1 MTFENQKIWIITVDH
16 SVTCTSHQSY
26 TTHIIL
32 IIIIS
37 IIIGL
42 LKIIEQSFDADDIQ
56 LTPNDLSWNV
66 LDWFDQI
73 HRLHIE
79 VQPILISNMLSSLD
93 DFLPISLDLTAS
105 NYLTHYSLKYLSFLS
120 QKSVKI
126 VDFPL
131 KSAFLIKIFHFRWK
145 VLFRSKSSIFWWKVL
160 FWSKSSIFRWKVLFI
175 KIAFLN
181 SKCSK
186 KNVVFVEKSQIK
198 GYKGILIEIG
208 WG

>member
-1 MTFENQKIWIITVDH
+1 MV
-16 SVTCTSHQSY
+16 
-26 TTHIIL
+26 
-32 IIIIS
+32 
-37 IIIGL
+37 IIGL

-79 VQPILISNMLSSLD
+79 VQPVLISNMLSSLV
-93 DFLPISLDLTAS
+93 DFLLISLDLTAS

-120 QKSVKI
+120 QKLVKI
-126 VDFPL
+126 VHFPV
-131 KSAFLIKIFHFRWK
+131 KSGF
-145 VLFRSKSSIFWWKVL
+145 
-160 FWSKSSIFRWKVLFI
+160 FI
-175 KIAFLN
+175 KIAYLN

-186 KNVVFVEKSQIK
+186 KKLLFVEKSQIK